1 MEDVRGELRPGGEPE
16 PRQRAETLVVTVGHG
31 AAAADVVV
39 HVAQVDA
46 QDGGLQGV
54 EAGVATDGAVVI
66 LGRLTVVGQTA
77 DALSQLAVGGEDSA
91 PVAIAG
97 QRLGGEEGRRADV
110 GDGACL
116 TRAAVGRDIVG
127 SERLGVVLDDAELI
141 LLGHAQDRIHVARL
155 SEEVNDDDGLRLS
168 RHGLLDECRI
178 DVVRV
183 RTYIDKHR
191 RGAQQG
197 DHLGGGD
204 VGKGGHNDLVA
215 RLHAKGT
222 KGQLEGV
229 GTVGA
234 GDDVR
239 CADILLQFAGEGVH
253 LRATDEA
260 ARSHDV
266 RRGLIDFGFQAGV
279 TPLEVYHLN
288 RFHKKKLFGVIDW
301 SSRGS
306 TSLDCATG
314 FDLFFG

>member
-1 MEDVRGELRPGGEPE
+1 MRGELRPGGEPE

-31 AAAADVVV
+31 AATADVVV

-54 EAGVATDGAVVI
+54 EAGVATDGAVVV

-77 DALSQLAVGGEDSA
+77 DALSQLAVGGEDGA

-110 GDGACL
+110 GDGSCL
-116 TRAAVGRDIVG
+116 ARAAVGRDIVG
-127 SERLGVVLDDAELI
+127 TERLGVVLDDAQLV
-141 LLGHAQDRIHVARL
+141 LLGHAQDRVHVARL
-155 SEEVNDDDGLRLS
+155 TKEVDHHDGLRLP
-168 RHGLLDECRI
+168 RHGLLDECRV

-183 RTYIDKHR
+183 RTHIDEHGC
-191 RGAQQG
+191 GAKQG
-197 DHLGGGD
+197 HHLSSGD
-204 VGKGGHNDLVA
+204 VSKGGHDDLVT
-215 RLHAKGT
+215 RLHAEGT
-222 KGQLEGV
+222 KSQLEGV
-229 GTVGA
+229 GAIGA

-239 CADILLQFAGEGVH
+239 GVEILPQFAGERVH

-266 RRGLIDFGFQAGV
+266 GRGLIDFRLQAGI

-306 TSLDCATG
+306 ISLDCATG